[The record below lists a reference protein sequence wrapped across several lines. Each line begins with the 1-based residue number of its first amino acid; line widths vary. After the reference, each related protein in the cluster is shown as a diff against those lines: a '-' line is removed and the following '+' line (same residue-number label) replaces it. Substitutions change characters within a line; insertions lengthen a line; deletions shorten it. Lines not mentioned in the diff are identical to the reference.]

1 MKKIFIV
8 SICLI
13 SILGIGCIKSEKTT
27 ENQDS
32 KQVSIQDSLT
42 QVKSKLVDASYYNE
56 DDKASRSMEQS
67 IEYIKTILP
76 QGIKEVSKEYK
87 KDKGITEIIY
97 EVDDFKFTVWFI
109 HPLGKGESIDDEYD
123 IKNTSGIYFSDI
135 NWHNTK

>member
-8 SICLI
+8 AICLI
-13 SILGIGCIKSEKTT
+13 STLGIGCSKSEKTT
-27 ENQDS
+27 ATQ
-32 KQVSIQDSLT
+32 ITMQDSLP

-56 DDKASRSMEQS
+56 DDRANKSMEQS

-97 EVDDFKFTVWFI
+97 EIDDFKFTVWCV

-123 IKNTSGIYFSDI
+123 LQNTSGIYFSDI
-135 NWHNTK
+135 NWHNKK

>member
-1 MKKIFIV
+1 MKKILIV

-13 SILGIGCIKSEKTT
+13 SILGIGCSKSEKTSST
-27 ENQDS
+27 
-32 KQVSIQDSLT
+32 QVSIQDSLT

-56 DDKASRSMEQS
+56 DDKASRSMEES

-97 EVDDFKFTVWFI
+97 EIDDFKFTVWFI
-109 HPLGKGESIDDEYD
+109 HPLGKGESSDDEYD
-123 IKNTSGIYFSDI
+123 LQNTSGIYFSDI